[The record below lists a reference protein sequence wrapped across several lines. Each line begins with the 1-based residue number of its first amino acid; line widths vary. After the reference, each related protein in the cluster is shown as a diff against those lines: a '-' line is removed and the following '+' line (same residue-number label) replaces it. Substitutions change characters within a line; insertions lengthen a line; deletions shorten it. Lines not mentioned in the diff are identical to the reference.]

1 MLVSNFTATEEYG
14 QDRRFFKKRAN
25 PGLFRF
31 IFGLFKQTIQFLQ
44 QINVKTCY
52 VHPVYGAGIR
62 TRDLSITRP
71 GLPLP
76 DIHFV
81 HSFHCIVIVHAIAVL
96 YQITLSVE
104 PNVTQSFQI
113 NLITR

>member
-1 MLVSNFTATEEYG
+1 MSIQYTA
-14 QDRRFFKKRAN
+14 
-25 PGLFRF
+25 PGFE
-31 IFGLFKQTIQFLQ
+31 
-44 QINVKTCY
+44 
-52 VHPVYGAGIR
+52 PVTSQSLDQG
-62 TRDLSITRP
+62 S
-71 GLPLP
+71 PLP